1 MYQKPDY
8 GQTDIYD
15 FILPFG
21 GHDEFVSAVEKYH
34 EGFGYYPES
43 ILADKIYRNRKNRG
57 FCKRNHIKIS
67 DPKVGK
73 PGKRKL
79 GLGLMK
85 CQFIPQKKHG
95 NQFSKISQILEE
107 SGRQSS
113 IIFVWPLPHAAP
125 SVFFPVSETII
136 LRECIKDL
144 RFVVLNC

>member
-8 GQTDIYD
+8 GQTDIYN
-15 FILPFG
+15 FILPFS

-34 EGFGYYPES
+34 EGFGYYPER

-85 CQFIPQKKHG
+85 CQSIPQKKAR
-95 NQFSKISQILEE
+95 K
-107 SGRQSS
+107 S
-113 IIFVWPLPHAAP
+113 IFKNL
-125 SVFFPVSETII
+125 TN
-136 LRECIKDL
+136 LRRIKQAIQHYFCMAFTTRCTVGFLTCI
-144 RFVVLNC
+144 